1 MGLGLRYDNLHLI
14 ILMDMVTG
22 IIYHIDPKLR
32 KVYMDQRT
40 LLLIMS
46 ILGGENQ

>member
-1 MGLGLRYDNLHLI
+1 MDRMGLRYDNLHLI
-14 ILMDMVTG
+14 NLMVMG
-22 IIYHIDPKLR
+22 ITYHIDPKLR